1 MSKIDKLLARLAE
14 KPKDFTWQEAIKI
27 LNYYGF
33 EEIKKGK
40 TGGSRRKFANKQKD
54 VISIHEPHPGNILK
68 NYQINLIIQ
77 KINQDYEKL
86 F

>member
-1 MSKIDKLLARLAE
+1 MSKIEKLLARLAE

-54 VISIHEPHPGNILK
+54 VISIHEPHPRSILK
-68 NYQINLIIQ
+68 TIKLI
-77 KINQDYEKL
+77 
-86 F
+86 